1 MDHETGV
8 VSSSAS
14 SDQAHPLRR
23 VWLVYLCAAL
33 LFGALFALEWRL
45 INDTVAAIARER
57 GAALFSL
64 IETTREWN
72 AEHGG
77 VYVPLDDK
85 TQPNPYLRHP
95 ARDLETVDGR
105 RLTMINPAFM
115 TRQIADLAA
124 RVNGIQLHITS
135 LDPIRPANQPDPW
148 EAQALQRFEA
158 GEAEVLALID
168 MAGGAAH
175 RYMAPLFVREPCL
188 SCHAEQGYALGDI
201 RGGISVT
208 MPADVL
214 VARRDEL
221 LLRAAALYLVA
232 FALTAGLMHGLLR
245 LNARHVRVVRR
256 INAEQEQLIATRTRE
271 LAEANRKLVSEVA
284 LHQRSER
291 QLAASEARYRAIFES
306 AAEGIMFTDA
316 ASRIVQVNTAFCEIT
331 GYSKAEVLGRSPAF
345 LGSGRH
351 DAAFFADMYAA
362 LAQQGLWQGEIWN
375 RRKDGDLYVQWMSV
389 TRIAGA
395 EGVVGYVA
403 TMTDITSRKKAE
415 ERLRFRAD
423 HDALTGLPNRN
434 LFDDRLRTA
443 TVKARRH
450 GDRFALMLVDLDRF
464 KSVNDRLGHLAGD
477 ALLVEVGQRLQ
488 ACVRASDTVARLG
501 GDEFAVVLEE
511 VNGPDAVREVA
522 ARICADMARP
532 FELAEGQ
539 AQIGA
544 SVGVVLGPD
553 DAANATE
560 LMRRADAALYAVK
573 KGTRGAFRFYE
584 EM

>member
-395 EGVVGYVA
+395 EGVEGYVA

>member
-124 RVNGIQLHITS
+124 RVDGIQLHITS

-395 EGVVGYVA
+395 EGVEGYVA

-573 KGTRGAFRFYE
+573 KGARGAFRFYE

>member
-395 EGVVGYVA
+395 EGVEGYVA

-511 VNGPDAVREVA
+511 VDGPDAVREVA

-532 FELAEGQ
+532 FELAEGL

>member
-124 RVNGIQLHITS
+124 RVDGIQLHITS

>member
-124 RVNGIQLHITS
+124 RVHGIQLHITS

-395 EGVVGYVA
+395 EGVEGYVA

-511 VNGPDAVREVA
+511 VDGPDAVREVA

-532 FELAEGQ
+532 FELAEGL

>member
-124 RVNGIQLHITS
+124 RVHGIQLHITS

-511 VNGPDAVREVA
+511 VDGPDAVREVA

-532 FELAEGQ
+532 FELAEGL

>member
-124 RVNGIQLHITS
+124 RVDGIQLHITS

-375 RRKDGDLYVQWMSV
+375 RRKDGDLYVQWM
-389 TRIAGA
+389 
-395 EGVVGYVA
+395 
-403 TMTDITSRKKAE
+403 
-415 ERLRFRAD
+415 
-423 HDALTGLPNRN
+423 
-434 LFDDRLRTA
+434 
-443 TVKARRH
+443 
-450 GDRFALMLVDLDRF
+450 
-464 KSVNDRLGHLAGD
+464 
-477 ALLVEVGQRLQ
+477 
-488 ACVRASDTVARLG
+488 
-501 GDEFAVVLEE
+501 
-511 VNGPDAVREVA
+511 
-522 ARICADMARP
+522 
-532 FELAEGQ
+532 
-539 AQIGA
+539 
-544 SVGVVLGPD
+544 
-553 DAANATE
+553 
-560 LMRRADAALYAVK
+560 
-573 KGTRGAFRFYE
+573 
-584 EM
+584 

>member
-395 EGVVGYVA
+395 EGVEGYVA

-573 KGTRGAFRFYE
+573 KGARGAFRFYE

>member
-124 RVNGIQLHITS
+124 RVDGIQLHITS

-511 VNGPDAVREVA
+511 VDGPDAVREVA

>member
-1 MDHETGV
+1 M
-8 VSSSAS
+8 
-14 SDQAHPLRR
+14 
-23 VWLVYLCAAL
+23 
-33 LFGALFALEWRL
+33 
-45 INDTVAAIARER
+45 
-57 GAALFSL
+57 
-64 IETTREWN
+64 
-72 AEHGG
+72 
-77 VYVPLDDK
+77 
-85 TQPNPYLRHP
+85 
-95 ARDLETVDGR
+95 
-105 RLTMINPAFM
+105 
-115 TRQIADLAA
+115 
-124 RVNGIQLHITS
+124 
-135 LDPIRPANQPDPW
+135 
-148 EAQALQRFEA
+148 
-158 GEAEVLALID
+158 
-168 MAGGAAH
+168 
-175 RYMAPLFVREPCL
+175 
-188 SCHAEQGYALGDI
+188 
-201 RGGISVT
+201 
-208 MPADVL
+208 
-214 VARRDEL
+214 
-221 LLRAAALYLVA
+221 
-232 FALTAGLMHGLLR
+232 
-245 LNARHVRVVRR
+245 
-256 INAEQEQLIATRTRE
+256 
-271 LAEANRKLVSEVA
+271 
-284 LHQRSER
+284 
-291 QLAASEARYRAIFES
+291 
-306 AAEGIMFTDA
+306 
-316 ASRIVQVNTAFCEIT
+316 
-331 GYSKAEVLGRSPAF
+331 
-345 LGSGRH
+345 
-351 DAAFFADMYAA
+351 
-362 LAQQGLWQGEIWN
+362 
-375 RRKDGDLYVQWMSV
+375 

-511 VNGPDAVREVA
+511 VDGPDAVREVA

>member
-124 RVNGIQLHITS
+124 RVDGIQLHITS

-395 EGVVGYVA
+395 EGVEGYVA

-511 VNGPDAVREVA
+511 VDGPDAVREVA

-532 FELAEGQ
+532 FELAEGL

>member
-1 MDHETGV
+1 MDYETGV

-124 RVNGIQLHITS
+124 RVDGIQLHITS

-395 EGVVGYVA
+395 EGVEGYVA

-511 VNGPDAVREVA
+511 VDGPDAVREVA

-532 FELAEGQ
+532 FELAEGL

>member
-124 RVNGIQLHITS
+124 RVDGIQLHITS

-395 EGVVGYVA
+395 EGVEGYVA

-511 VNGPDAVREVA
+511 VDGPDAVREVA

>member
-124 RVNGIQLHITS
+124 RVDGIQLHITS

-511 VNGPDAVREVA
+511 VDGPDAVREVA

-532 FELAEGQ
+532 FELAEGL